1 MTTPTPPAAEGT
13 GTGEPSVAASTSAT
27 PATWQDVTLADINE
41 TLVFDRLPPD
51 SGVVT
56 PIAKLDEIAD
66 PDDNYQL
73 EAMTAALATWAPGQ
87 VADPVQRVRNYLFV
101 PAAIDVFQM
110 PIERFVPLIIFN
122 RLKTA
127 VPKDQLVK
135 ILFWIA
141 VHPDAGD
148 DSAVNDLRPLGIDNV
163 PNDLVEVR
171 NRTGVYAVKL
181 LGRLL
186 GKIVQQ

>member
-1 MTTPTPPAAEGT
+1 
-13 GTGEPSVAASTSAT
+13 
-27 PATWQDVTLADINE
+27 
-41 TLVFDRLPPD
+41 
-51 SGVVT
+51 
-56 PIAKLDEIAD
+56 
-66 PDDNYQL
+66 
-73 EAMTAALATWAPGQ
+73 MTAALATWAPGQ

-186 GKIVQQ
+186 GKIVQE